1 MDLLTLKNELSV
13 KSKNGTSFLL
23 SGVIIWGIIT
33 ILFLQSFEIN
43 TKIIFTLY
51 STGLMFPLAVIISK
65 IMKVDWKA
73 KTNPLGN
80 LGLILNL
87 AQLVYFPLIFWAF
100 ISNPNEALI
109 FFAIITSAHF
119 FPYGWLYNTKV
130 FYILSPIMVLLVFF
144 IGLILNGKY
153 LWVIPLTMLISLVFL
168 NIFLFIDYKKK
179 VSITSGLS
187 KDFNF

>member
-1 MDLLTLKNELSV
+1 MKNELSA

-23 SGVIIWGIIT
+23 SGVIVWGIIT

-43 TKIIFTLY
+43 TKNIFALY
-51 STGLMFPLAVIISK
+51 STGLTFPLAVIISK

-73 KTNPLGN
+73 KNNPLGN

-100 ISNPNEALI
+100 ISDPNEALV

-130 FYILSPIMVLLVFF
+130 FYILSPIMVMLFFF
-144 IGLILNGKY
+144 IGLILNGEH
-153 LWVIPLTMLISLVFL
+153 LWVIPLTMLISLIFL
-168 NIFLFIDYKKK
+168 NLFLFIDYKKK
-179 VSITSGLS
+179 VSITSGFT